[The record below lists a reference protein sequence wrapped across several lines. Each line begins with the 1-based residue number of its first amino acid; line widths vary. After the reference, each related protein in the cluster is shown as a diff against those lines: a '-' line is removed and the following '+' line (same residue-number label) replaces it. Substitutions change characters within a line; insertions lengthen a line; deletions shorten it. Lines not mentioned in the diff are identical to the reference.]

1 MEHAHFNSSETSSV
15 ASLSLPLAAT
25 TNDLSPMSETSNISE
40 DNVSIADSTDASK
53 GATPY
58 NGVLSPEDAS
68 RAVYALSSAVDNLF
82 ETASNTLSLNA
93 LLEFLKAL
101 INASQRQLFE
111 KAKDR
116 RVPQDLQNGNNDTSH
131 SYIPM
136 NTLHLYHIC
145 DVMLRSARNTNR
157 TLLHII
163 RAWNLV
169 SPHLVEVC
177 LVLMFVKI
185 LDLNDHMAEK
195 HLV

>member
-1 MEHAHFNSSETSSV
+1 
-15 ASLSLPLAAT
+15 
-25 TNDLSPMSETSNISE
+25 MSETSNISE
-40 DNVSIADSTDASK
+40 DNVSIADSTDTSK

-111 KAKDR
+111 KTKDK

-145 DVMLRSARNTNR
+145 DVMLRSARNANR

-177 LVLMFVKI
+177 LILIFVFMFIFTAVHCMQYFVYRI
-185 LDLNDHMAEK
+185 LYNIL
-195 HLV
+195 